1 MCRRAGCVDASG
13 VSTPATADH
22 GIALPA
28 AGPAAPAPSAG
39 YATAGLGRP
48 TGSRDAVPARESA
61 LRLAVVR
68 TVAVAAVLAT
78 GGYLTWRLLTTLPEG
93 AALWIG
99 VPFLALE
106 LYGGVA
112 LVLFV
117 MTTWNVAPAP
127 VPPAR
132 PGPQPS
138 VTVLIA
144 TYNEHLD
151 VLLPTVAACLAM
163 AGDHETWVLDDGDRL
178 EVEEMV
184 TALGARYVSRSEHDH
199 AKAGNLNHALALV
212 QTELI
217 AVFDADH
224 VPDPEFLTRTVPY
237 FADERLALVQ
247 TPQHFYNTSSFE
259 HLHPGVD
266 LHEESLFYRVIQPG
280 KHHSGAAFWCGT
292 NAVLRADALREIG
305 GVATE
310 SLTEDF
316 HTTMKLHRAGWRSA
330 YHNEVLA
337 RGLAAGSPDAFYA
350 QRRRWGRGA
359 MQVLRQDNPLTASGL
374 TLRQRLGYL
383 YSLSAWFDSWRTLG
397 LALVPVAVLVTGLF
411 PVDAPPAQFALMA
424 GVPFLLQQVA
434 LTLLSRGFAPARFSL
449 LFEVVRLPSNLAATL
464 TLVRRGTG
472 RFAVT
477 AKGRTGDA
485 RTRARV
491 PAVLLVLAAVLGG
504 SVLYTAASIAGW
516 TPTRHG
522 LGGTTLIPIF
532 WVAVTLGFVLAG
544 IRRIRDPRFSAERRD
559 GHRFPATMQAAVD
572 GAPARLV
579 DVSLGGAQVRVRGI
593 GASVGAEV
601 QLAIRVP
608 DRAAHV
614 VFRATVR
621 SRQDDVHRLQFVGR
635 QWAELAALSAT
646 AFGAG
651 AARWAATVPTPL
663 ELPDQPAPGG
673 KVRAARLHPDAVAAA
688 VRSPFVSPPRR
699 GVEVHDTQPIP
710 RLTPELERELAGQS
724 R

>member
-1 MCRRAGCVDASG
+1 MRRGAGGVDAWC
-13 VSTPATADH
+13 VST
-22 GIALPA
+22 LPA
-28 AGPAAPAPSAG
+28 ASRGGALTAGDRLAGG
-39 YATAGLGRP
+39 YATSGLGRP
-48 TGSRDAVPARESA
+48 TGARDGVPAPESP

-78 GGYLTWRLLTTLPEG
+78 AGYLSWRLLTTLPDG
-93 AALWIG
+93 PALWIG

-106 LYGGVA
+106 LFGGVA

-117 MTTWNVAPAP
+117 MTTWNVAPAA
-127 VPPAR
+127 VPPQR
-132 PGPQPS
+132 PGPAPS
-138 VTVLIA
+138 VTVLVA

-184 TALGARYVSRSEHDH
+184 TALGARYVSRPEHDH
-199 AKAGNLNHALALV
+199 AKAGNLNHALGLV
-212 QTELI
+212 QTDLV

-237 FADERLALVQ
+237 FADDRLALVQ
-247 TPQHFYNTSSFE
+247 TPQHFYNTTSFE
-259 HLHPGVD
+259 HLRPGVD

-280 KHHSGAAFWCGT
+280 KHHAGAAFWCGT
-292 NAVLRADALREIG
+292 NAVLRASALREIG

-316 HTTMKLHRAGWRSA
+316 DTTLKLHRAGWRSA

-359 MQVLRQDNPLTASGL
+359 MQVLRNDNPLTASGL
-374 TLRQRLGYL
+374 TVRQRLGYV

-411 PVDAPPAQFALMA
+411 PVDAPPVEFAIMA
-424 GVPFLLQQVA
+424 GIAFVLQQVA
-434 LTLLSRGFAPARFSL
+434 LTLLSRGFAAARFSL

-464 TLVRRGTG
+464 SLVRRGTG

-491 PAVLLVLAAVLGG
+491 PAVLLALAAVLGG
-504 SVLYTAASIAGW
+504 ALVYTAASIAGW
-516 TPTRHG
+516 TPTEHG
-522 LGGTTLIPIF
+522 LGGTTFIPIF

-544 IRRIRDPRFSAERRD
+544 IRRIRDPRFSAERRE
-559 GHRFPATMQAAVD
+559 GHRFPATMQAVVD
-572 GAPARLV
+572 GLPARLV
-579 DVSLGGAQVRVRGI
+579 DVSLGGAQVRVRG
-593 GASVGAEV
+593 VGAAVGTEV
-601 QLAIRVP
+601 ELAIRVP

-621 SRQDDVHRLQFVGR
+621 SREDDVYRLQFTGR

-651 AARWAATVPTPL
+651 AARWAAATAIPFTVPT
-663 ELPDQPAPGG
+663 APVPGQR
-673 KVRAARLHPDAVAAA
+673 VRAAAVHPGAVAAA
-688 VRSPFVSPPRR
+688 VHSPFVSAPRQP
-699 GVEVHDTQPIP
+699 EVGDETH
-710 RLTPELERELAGQS
+710 RS
-724 R
+724 RC

>member
-1 MCRRAGCVDASG
+1 MERAA
-13 VSTPATADH
+13 
-22 GIALPA
+22 
-28 AGPAAPAPSAG
+28 
-39 YATAGLGRP
+39 LGRP
-48 TGSRDAVPARESA
+48 SGTRDAVPVPEGAP
-61 LRLAVVR
+61 RLLVVR
-68 TVAVAAVLAT
+68 AVAVAAVLAT
-78 GGYLTWRLLTTLPEG
+78 SGYLTWRLLATLPEG
-93 AALWIG
+93 PALWLG

-106 LYGGVA
+106 LYGGLA

-117 MTTWNVAPAP
+117 MTTWDVSPATVPAP
-127 VPPAR
+127 R
-132 PGPQPS
+132 PGPPPS

-144 TYNEHLD
+144 TYDEHLD

-163 AGDHETWVLDDGDRL
+163 EGEHETWVLDDGDRL

-184 TALGARYVSRSEHDH
+184 TALGARYVSRAEHDH
-199 AKAGNLNHALALV
+199 AKAGNLNHALAQVRTDLV
-212 QTELI
+212 

-224 VPDPEFLTRTVPY
+224 VPDPDFLTRTLPY
-237 FADERLALVQ
+237 FADDRLALVQ

-259 HLHPGVD
+259 HLCPGVD
-266 LHEESLFYRVIQPG
+266 LHEESLFYRVIQAG
-280 KHHSGAAFWCGT
+280 KHHAGAAFWCGT
-292 NAVLRADALREIG
+292 NAVLRAEALRAVG

-359 MQVLRQDNPLTASGL
+359 MQVLRHDNPLTAPGL

-397 LALVPVAVLVTGLF
+397 LALVPVAVLVTGVF
-411 PVDAPPAQFALMA
+411 PVDAPPALFAVMA
-424 GVPFLLQQVA
+424 GIPFLLQQVA
-434 LTLLSRGFAPARFSL
+434 LGLLSRGFAPARFSL
-449 LFEVVRLPSNLAATL
+449 LFEAVRLPSNLAATL
-464 TLVRRGTG
+464 SLVLRGTG

-477 AKGRTGDA
+477 AKGRTGEE

-491 PAVLLVLAAVLGG
+491 PAMLLVLAAVLAG
-504 SVLYTAASIAGW
+504 SLLFTVASVVGW
-516 TPTRHG
+516 TPVEHG
-522 LGGTTLIPIF
+522 FGGTTLVPVF
-532 WVAVTLGFVLAG
+532 WVASTLGFVVAG

-559 GHRFPATMQAAVD
+559 GHRFAAALPAVVE

-579 DVSLGGAQVRVRGI
+579 DVSLGGAQVRVRGV
-593 GASVGAEV
+593 GAAVGAEV
-601 QLAIRVP
+601 ELAIRVP

-614 VFRATVR
+614 VFRAVVR
-621 SRQDDVHRLQFVGR
+621 SRADDVHRLQFVGR
-635 QWAELAALSAT
+635 QWCELAALSAT

-651 AARWAATVPTPL
+651 AARWAATGTTPVDVGTPAVAGRRVP
-663 ELPDQPAPGG
+663 
-673 KVRAARLHPDAVAAA
+673 AASVNPDAVAAA
-688 VRSPFVSPPRR
+688 VRSPFVTPAARR
-699 GVEVHDTQPIP
+699 PVDDDTRPIP
-710 RLTPELERELAGQS
+710 RLTPELERALAAGGGGGAG